1 MILIDGGL
9 FHEDESREER
19 IDVLRKCTLRVLAH
33 LHYHLKMRWCFRVV
47 EKDRGSYNHIQLLDF
62 DRDSMKGFEA
72 LLREKSNE
80 TSHEISSGSDVSPQS
95 NSPMTLKT
103 LCRSI
108 SSVLEHID
116 AARLDPLLSAQRKVS
131 NRDRK
136 SSGLASNVQTAI
148 FLFGD
153 VPTIDSE
160 FCGGEQ
166 QKDYKKYVS
175 NQIRRLGFRGRKLD
189 TVSLSWIDLNS
200 QSITSESSSLTLNGA
215 VIPSNVLLDRTFCTF
230 PVSSILRHYTKST
243 TASAHEI
250 YNVDMYIG
258 SQKCS
263 ASMTRVVTTST
274 STCPYE
280 DVKGVE
286 LRLEGWIRS
295 KDVPSAMMRL
305 ELNETNTYALAMSSS
320 MERVREF
327 MRKSKRCG
335 ILDIVTILKNGT
347 RNVRGGILLA
357 MNTSL
362 LIRDVRIRAKS
373 QKKKKTKEKLSATTL
388 TEIWSSSLSELPFPQ
403 STLKEQSLKEQS
415 EQEDSDLVQ
424 KCEDWVRDQTKKM
437 EEDSLLSKELNILTS
452 SNNSQSQSNFDTTTS
467 RKMSLDEAKEMLK
480 TRYEMFTTQTI
491 KADASTFVTQDLYNT
506 EARLENPA
514 QLRDWLR
521 ETMLLDTTELSKK
534 HPGIFIA
541 GSDVVE
547 QTLREYEMQMML
559 TLELSLPCGHW
570 KKNTE
575 LKIKD
580 PVQKST
586 KKRLKRLIGRM
597 SLIMNTSKEQSKSV
611 SFYLESELVRM
622 YIFFLVYHISY

>member
-1 MILIDGGL
+1 M
-9 FHEDESREER
+9 
-19 IDVLRKCTLRVLAH
+19 
-33 LHYHLKMRWCFRVV
+33 
-47 EKDRGSYNHIQLLDF
+47 
-62 DRDSMKGFEA
+62 
-72 LLREKSNE
+72 
-80 TSHEISSGSDVSPQS
+80 
-95 NSPMTLKT
+95 
-103 LCRSI
+103 
-108 SSVLEHID
+108 
-116 AARLDPLLSAQRKVS
+116 
-131 NRDRK
+131 
-136 SSGLASNVQTAI
+136 
-148 FLFGD
+148 
-153 VPTIDSE
+153 
-160 FCGGEQ
+160 
-166 QKDYKKYVS
+166 DYKKYVC

-200 QSITSESSSLTLNGA
+200 QNTTNESSSLTLNGA
-215 VIPSNVLLDRTFCTF
+215 VIPSNVLLDRTFRTF

-243 TASAHEI
+243 STASTHEI
-250 YNVDMYIG
+250 YNVDMYIE

-263 ASMTRVVTTST
+263 SSMTRVVTTST

-280 DVKGVE
+280 GVKGVE

-335 ILDIVTILKNGT
+335 ILDIITILKNGT
-347 RNVRGGILLA
+347 RIARGGILLA

-362 LIRDVRIRAKS
+362 LIRDVRIGVKS
-373 QKKKKTKEKLSATTL
+373 QKKKKKKKRKGKMSATTL

-403 STLKEQSLKEQS
+403 STLKEQS

-424 KCEDWVRDQTKKM
+424 KCEDWARDQTKKM

-452 SNNSQSQSNFDTTTS
+452 SKNSHSPSNFDTTTS
-467 RKMSLDEAKEMLK
+467 RNMSLDEAKDMLK

-622 YIFFLVYHISY
+622 YVHITENPIVLKHTHTFRTPTFSFLARNLFK